1 MDVKG
6 LALKNYPKYW
16 SKERLAYLVS
26 IGRLTEEDY
35 AEITGGE
42 KEKENC

>member
-6 LALKNYPKYW
+6 WALKNYPKYW

-35 AEITGGE
+35 VEITGEEYE
-42 KEKENC
+42 K